1 MADSTGIRDSA
12 QPVALVTGAGQRI
25 GLCVARTLSQN
36 GYRVALHANS
46 SLDKAQAIADEL
58 SRYGPDAIAFQA
70 DFRDTD
76 AIEELVRRTQSHFGR
91 IDALVNSA
99 AIWNQKPLEQ
109 VTAGDVR
116 EHFEINTLATF
127 VCCQRV
133 GQIMIGQS
141 TGGAIVNFGD
151 WGIARPYLNYAA
163 YFPSKGAIPTLTR
176 DFAIELAARNPR
188 VRVNAILPGPILL
201 PPELSRA
208 EREAAIAGTLVK
220 REGTAEHM
228 ASAVLFLLSNDFVT
242 GVCLPVDGGRSIYC
256 NARCGEF
263 EGTQQR

>member
-1 MADSTGIRDSA
+1 MTDQSA
-12 QPVALVTGAGQRI
+12 TRNNSQPVALVTGAGQRI

-36 GYRVALHANS
+36 GYRVVLHANS
-46 SLDKAQAIADEL
+46 SLEKAQAIADEL
-58 SRYGPDAIAFQA
+58 SRCGPDAIALQA
-70 DFRDTD
+70 DFRDTE
-76 AIEELVRRTQSHFGR
+76 AIEELIRRTHSHFGR

-99 AIWNQKPLEQ
+99 AIWKQKPLEQ
-109 VTAGDVR
+109 VTTGDVR
-116 EHFEINTLATF
+116 EHFDVNTLATF

-133 GQIMIGQS
+133 GQIMITQN

-151 WGIARPYLNYAA
+151 WAVVRPYTNYAA

-201 PPELSRA
+201 PPELPQA
-208 EREAAIAGTLVK
+208 EREAAIAGTLAK
-220 REGTAEHM
+220 REGTAEDM

-256 NARCGEF
+256 NPRCGEF
-263 EGTQQR
+263 EGTQQG